1 MHNNP
6 TLVSIVEDHKPLR
19 QILAEWI
26 GQATDMQL
34 GRTYPDAETALADL
48 PQHPADVVLMDIN
61 LPGLSGIECVRHL
74 KPLLPDTQFV
84 MVTVYED
91 VQRIFQALAAGAT
104 GYLLK
109 RATREQLLGAIAD
122 VRRGGSPMSASIA
135 RKVVQSFQQQA
146 APQEKALTPRE
157 QEVLSLLARGM
168 LYKEIAAKLDS
179 SVYTVNAHV
188 RRIYEKLHVNTRAQA
203 IAKFEERGEPKP

>member
-1 MHNNP
+1 MKK
-6 TLVSIVEDHKPLR
+6 TLVAIVEDNLPLR
-19 QILAEWI
+19 RIVSDWI
-26 GQATDMQL
+26 DQSEELSLIGA
-34 GRTYPDAETALADL
+34 YEDAESAMRELPALA
-48 PQHPADVVLMDIN
+48 PDVVLVDIN
-61 LPGLSGIECVRHL
+61 LPGADGIACVQYL
-74 KPLLPDTQFV
+74 KNKLPDTQFL

-109 RATREQLLGAIAD
+109 RATRRQLLAAIAD

-135 RKVVQSFQQQA
+135 RKVVQSFQQQV
-146 APQEKALTPRE
+146 APQADVLTSRE
-157 QEVLSLLARGM
+157 QEVLSLLARGL
-168 LYKEIAAKLDS
+168 LYKEIATQLGT

-203 IAKFEERGEPKP
+203 IAKFEERGELNP